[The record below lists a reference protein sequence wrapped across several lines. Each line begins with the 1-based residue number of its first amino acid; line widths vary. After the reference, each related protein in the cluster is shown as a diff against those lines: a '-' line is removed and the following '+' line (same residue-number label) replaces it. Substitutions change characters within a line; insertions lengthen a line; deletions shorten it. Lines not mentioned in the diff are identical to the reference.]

1 MSPRKALP
9 TALALG
15 LTLAAGA
22 HADEGMWMPT
32 QLPELAKP
40 LQAAGFKGNP
50 ADLANVTAPPL
61 SAVVRAGGGTGSFVS
76 ADGLLLTNHHVAM
89 GVIQYNSS
97 PEHDLINGGFI
108 AKDRADE
115 RPANPDFRV
124 LVTVGFDKV
133 TDQVLAQARGKT
145 GRAYFDA
152 VDAASKQIVAD
163 CEKDGSVRC
172 SVANMYYGT
181 DFYRIAQ
188 LELSDVR
195 LVYAPPR
202 AIGNYGDE
210 IDNFMWPRHTGDFTL
225 LRAYVGKDGKPAAY
239 SKDNVPYQ
247 APAHLQMSVEGPKEG
262 DYAMLAGYP
271 GITYR
276 HRTAAEFAGQID
288 TVLPRR
294 VSVFQQMI
302 DTIEAAT
309 AKDAQARTRYA
320 SQLQSLKNN
329 RKRAAGEL
337 EGLLRS
343 DAKAQR
349 AADETAMLAATDRK
363 YQGDIKALLANLS
376 QGAAVGER
384 DLLLDQMAAQSQL
397 LRSALLLER
406 LRIESAKPDAQREC
420 GYQQRDQ
427 AMIEG
432 VLKQV
437 QRRYAPEVEKA
448 LLTTLLTR
456 YQQLPDAQRVAE
468 FDAAFGRTPEQLA
481 KALDTLYAG
490 TQLGD
495 EAQRLSRFTAAR
507 EGKALA
513 ADPLIAVAGPLVAA
527 QLRIENE
534 SKTREGEQLRLRP
547 AYMQALFAWRAK
559 QGRAVYP
566 DANRTLRIS
575 YGKVEALHPRDG
587 VTYSPVTTVAGI
599 VEKNTNAYPF
609 DAPKP
614 LLAAIAKGDFGSTA
628 DPALKTQTVNFLT
641 NLDTTGGNSGSP
653 VLNAKGE
660 LIGLNF
666 DSNWESVSASWWF
679 DPRYKRAVHVDMRY
693 LRWLLAKVYPAPELL
708 KEMGVRPSKPVPGR
722 RPPLP
727 GGCPLIPGRCP
738 LSVGTDVPVPTN
750 GRDPPD
756 GPMVVTHRH
765 DLPARPAVVIY

>member
-1 MSPRKALP
+1 MSSRKPLTA
-9 TALALG
+9 ALALG

-32 QLPELAKP
+32 QLPDLAKP
-40 LQAAGFKGNP
+40 LKAAGFKGNP
-50 ADLANVTAPPL
+50 GDLANVTAPPL

-76 ADGLLLTNHHVAM
+76 DDGLLLTNHHVAM
-89 GVIQYNSS
+89 GVIQYNTS
-97 PEHDLINGGFI
+97 PEHNLINDGFI
-108 AKDRADE
+108 ATGRSDE
-115 RPANPDFRV
+115 RAANPDFRV

-133 TDQVLAQARGKT
+133 TDEVLRDARGKT

-152 VDAASKQIVAD
+152 VDRASKQLVAE
-163 CEKDGSVRC
+163 CEKEGNIRC
-172 SVANMYYGT
+172 SVADMYYGT
-181 DFYRIAQ
+181 DFYRIRQ

-202 AIGNYGDE
+202 SIGNYGDE

-225 LRAYVGKDGKPAAY
+225 LRAYVGKDGKPAPY
-239 SKDNVPYQ
+239 SVDNVPYHP
-247 APAHLQMSVEGPKEG
+247 PAHLKMAIDGPKTG

-288 TVLPRR
+288 AVLPRR
-294 VSVFQQMI
+294 VAVFQQMI
-302 DTIEAAT
+302 DTIEAAS

-349 AADETAMLAATDRK
+349 AADEAAMLQATDAK
-363 YQGDIKALLANLS
+363 YRGDIQSLLSSLS
-376 QGAAVGER
+376 SGASVGER
-384 DLLLDQMAAQSQL
+384 DLLLDLLSAQSQL
-397 LRSALLLER
+397 LRSALTLER
-406 LRIESAKPDAQREC
+406 LRIESAKPDAERDT
-420 GYQQRDQ
+420 GYQQRDL
-427 AMIEG
+427 ALIEG

-437 QRRYAPEVEKA
+437 QRRYDPAIEKA

-456 YQQLPDAQRVAE
+456 YQQLPDAQRVPE
-468 FDAAFGRTPEQLA
+468 FDAAFGRTPAALA
-481 KALDTLYAG
+481 KTLDTLYAN
-490 TQLGD
+490 THLGD
-495 EAQRLSRFTAAR
+495 EAERLSRFAAAK

-513 ADPLIAVAGPLVAA
+513 HDPLIDLAGPLVAA
-527 QLRIENE
+527 QLRLDDER
-534 SKTREGEQLRLRP
+534 KTREGDQLRLRP

-575 YGKVEALHPRDG
+575 YGKVEALSPRDA
-587 VTYSPVTTVAGI
+587 VHFDPVTTVAGI

-628 DPALKTQTVNFLT
+628 DPVLKTQTVNFLT

-679 DPRYKRAVHVDMRY
+679 DPRFKRAVHVDMRY

-708 KEMGVRPSKPVPGR
+708 KEMGV
-722 RPPLP
+722 
-727 GGCPLIPGRCP
+727 
-738 LSVGTDVPVPTN
+738 
-750 GRDPPD
+750 
-756 GPMVVTHRH
+756 
-765 DLPARPAVVIY
+765 PAE

>member
-1 MSPRKALP
+1 MPARKPLSA
-9 TALALG
+9 ALALG

-32 QLPELAKP
+32 QLPDLAKP
-40 LQAAGFKGNP
+40 LKAAGFKGNP
-50 ADLANVTAPPL
+50 ADLANVTAAPL

-76 ADGLLLTNHHVAM
+76 EDGLLLTNHHVAM
-89 GVIQYNSS
+89 GVIQYNTTA
-97 PEHDLINGGFI
+97 EHNLIDGGFI
-108 AKDRADE
+108 AQGRSDE
-115 RPANPDFRV
+115 RPSNPDFRV
-124 LVTVGFDKV
+124 LVTTGFDKV
-133 TDQVLAQARGKT
+133 TDEVLRDARGKT

-152 VDAASKQIVAD
+152 VDRASKQLVAE
-163 CEKDGSVRC
+163 CEQEGNVRC
-172 SVANMYYGT
+172 SVADMYYGT
-181 DFYRIAQ
+181 DFYRIRQ

-239 SKDNVPYQ
+239 SPDNVPYHP
-247 APAHLQMSVEGPKEG
+247 PAHLKMAIDGPKTG
-262 DYAMLAGYP
+262 DFAMLAGYP

-288 TVLPRR
+288 AVLPRR
-294 VSVFQQMI
+294 VAVFQQMI

-320 SQLQSLKNN
+320 AQLQSLKNN

-343 DAKAQR
+343 DAKTQR
-349 AADETAMLAATDRK
+349 ATDEAAMLKATDAAW
-363 YQGDIKALLANLS
+363 QPDIQALLGSLS
-376 QGAAVGER
+376 QGAAMGER
-384 DLLLDQMAAQSQL
+384 DFVLEQAAAQSQL

-406 LRIESAKPDAQREC
+406 LRIESAKPDAERES

-427 AMIEG
+427 ALIEG
-432 VLKQV
+432 TLKQV
-437 QRRYAPEVEKA
+437 QRRYAPAVEKA
-448 LLTTLLTR
+448 LLTDLLTR
-456 YQQLPDAQRVAE
+456 YQQLPDAQRVPE
-468 FDAAFGRTPEQLA
+468 FDAAFGRTPAALA
-481 KALDTLYAG
+481 KALDALYSG
-490 TQLGD
+490 TKLGD
-495 EAQRLSRFTAAR
+495 EAERLGRFAAAK

-513 ADPLIAVAGPLVAA
+513 HDPLIDLAGPLVAA
-527 QLRIENE
+527 QLRLEDQRKE
-534 SKTREGEQLRLRP
+534 REGEQLRLRP

-575 YGKVEALHPRDG
+575 YGKVEALSPRDA
-587 VTYSPVTTVAGI
+587 VHFDPVTTVAGI
-599 VEKNTNAYPF
+599 VEKNTNAFPF

-628 DPALKTQTVNFLT
+628 DPVLKTQTVNFLT

-653 VLNAKGE
+653 VLNARGE

-679 DPRYKRAVHVDMRY
+679 DPRFKRAVHVDMRY
-693 LRWLLAKVYPAPELL
+693 LRWLLAKVYPAPALL
-708 KEMGVRPSKPVPGR
+708 KEMGV
-722 RPPLP
+722 
-727 GGCPLIPGRCP
+727 
-738 LSVGTDVPVPTN
+738 
-750 GRDPPD
+750 
-756 GPMVVTHRH
+756 
-765 DLPARPAVVIY
+765 PAE

>member
-1 MSPRKALP
+1 MPARTPLVA
-9 TALALG
+9 ALALG
-15 LTLAAGA
+15 LTLATGA

-32 QLPELAKP
+32 QLPDLAKP
-40 LQAAGFKGNP
+40 LKAAGFKGNP

-89 GVIQYNSS
+89 GVIQYNST
-97 PEHDLINGGFI
+97 PERNLIDGGFI
-108 AKDRADE
+108 AQGRADE
-115 RPANPDFRV
+115 RPSNPDFRV
-124 LVTVGFDKV
+124 LVTTAFDNV
-133 TDQVLAQARGKT
+133 TAQVLADAKGKT

-152 VDAASKQIVAD
+152 VDSASKRIVAA
-163 CEKDGSVRC
+163 CEAQGGVRC
-172 SVANMYYGT
+172 SVANMNSGS
-181 DFYRIAQ
+181 DFYRITQ
-188 LELSDVR
+188 LELRDIR

-239 SKDNVPYQ
+239 SPDNVPYHP
-247 APAHLQMSVEGPKEG
+247 PAHLKMAIDGPKAG

-276 HRTAAEFAGQID
+276 HRTAAEFGGQID
-288 TVLPRR
+288 AVLPRR
-294 VSVFQQMI
+294 VAVFQQMI

-309 AKDAQARTRYA
+309 AKDAQARTTYA
-320 SQLQSLKNN
+320 AQLQSLKNN

-343 DAKAQR
+343 DAKTQR
-349 AADETAMLAATDRK
+349 GADEAAMLKATDAA
-363 YQGDIKALLANLS
+363 YLPDIQALFGSLS
-376 QGAAVGER
+376 QGAAMGER
-384 DLLLDQMAAQSQL
+384 DFVLEQAATQSQL
-397 LRSALLLER
+397 LRSALMLER
-406 LRIESAKPDAQREC
+406 LRIESAKPDAERDS

-427 AMIEG
+427 ALIEG
-432 VLKQV
+432 TLKQV
-437 QRRYAPEVEKA
+437 QRRYAPAVEKA
-448 LLTTLLTR
+448 LLTDLLTR
-456 YQQLPDAQRVAE
+456 YQQLPDAQRLPE
-468 FDAAFGRTPEQLA
+468 FDAAFGRTPAALA

-490 TQLGD
+490 TRLG
-495 EAQRLSRFTAAR
+495 EESERLSRFAAAK
-507 EGKALA
+507 EGKPLA
-513 ADPLIAVAGPLVAA
+513 RDPLIDLAGPLVAA
-527 QLRIENE
+527 QLRLDDQR
-534 SKTREGEQLRLRP
+534 KDREGEQLRLRP

-575 YGKVEALHPRDG
+575 YGKVEALSPRDA
-587 VTYSPVTTVAGI
+587 VHFDPVTTVAGI
-599 VEKNTNAYPF
+599 VEKNTNAFPF

-628 DPALKTQTVNFLT
+628 DPVLKTQTVNFLT

-653 VLNAKGE
+653 VLNARGE

-679 DPRYKRAVHVDMRY
+679 DPRFKRAVHVDMRY

-708 KEMGVRPSKPVPGR
+708 KEMGV
-722 RPPLP
+722 
-727 GGCPLIPGRCP
+727 
-738 LSVGTDVPVPTN
+738 
-750 GRDPPD
+750 
-756 GPMVVTHRH
+756 
-765 DLPARPAVVIY
+765 PAN

>member
-1 MSPRKALP
+1 MPARKPLTA
-9 TALALG
+9 ALALG

-22 HADEGMWMPT
+22 LADEGMWMPT
-32 QLPELAKP
+32 QLPDLAKP
-40 LQAAGFKGNP
+40 LKAAGFKGNP
-50 ADLANVTAPPL
+50 ADLANVTAAPL

-76 ADGLLLTNHHVAM
+76 EDGLLLTNHHVAM
-89 GVIQYNSS
+89 GVIQYNST
-97 PEHDLINGGFI
+97 PEHNLIDGGFI
-108 AKDRADE
+108 AQGRSDE
-115 RPANPDFRV
+115 RPSNPDFRV
-124 LVTVGFDKV
+124 LVTTGFDKV
-133 TDQVLAQARGKT
+133 TDEVLRDARGKT

-152 VDAASKQIVAD
+152 VDQASKRLVAE
-163 CEKDGSVRC
+163 CEQEGNVRC
-172 SVANMYYGT
+172 SVADMYYGT
-181 DFYRIAQ
+181 DFYRIRQ

-239 SKDNVPYQ
+239 SPDNVPYHP
-247 APAHLQMSVEGPKEG
+247 PAHLKMATDGPRTG

-288 TVLPRR
+288 AVLPRR
-294 VSVFQQMI
+294 VAVFQQMI
-302 DTIEAAT
+302 DTIEATT

-320 SQLQSLKNN
+320 AQLQSLKNN

-343 DAKAQR
+343 DAKTQR
-349 AADETAMLAATDRK
+349 ATDEAAMLKATDATW
-363 YQGDIKALLANLS
+363 QPDIQALLGSLS
-376 QGAAVGER
+376 QGAAMGER
-384 DLLLDQMAAQSQL
+384 DFVLEQVAGQSQL

-406 LRIESAKPDAQREC
+406 LRIESAKPDAERES

-427 AMIEG
+427 ALIEG
-432 VLKQV
+432 TLKQV
-437 QRRYAPEVEKA
+437 QRRYAPDVEKA
-448 LLTTLLTR
+448 LLTHLLTR
-456 YQQLPDAQRVAE
+456 YQQLPDAQRVPE
-468 FDAAFGRTPEQLA
+468 FDAAFGRTPEALA
-481 KALDTLYAG
+481 KALDALYTG
-490 TQLGD
+490 TRLGD
-495 EAQRLSRFTAAR
+495 EAERLSRFAAAKD
-507 EGKALA
+507 GNALA
-513 ADPLIAVAGPLVAA
+513 HDPLIDLAGPLVAA
-527 QLRIENE
+527 QLRLEDQR
-534 SKTREGEQLRLRP
+534 KTREGEQLRLRP

-575 YGKVEALHPRDG
+575 YGKVEALSPRDA
-587 VTYSPVTTVAGI
+587 VHFDPVTTVAGI
-599 VEKNTNAYPF
+599 VEKNTNAFPF

-628 DPALKTQTVNFLT
+628 DPVLKTQTVNFLT

-653 VLNAKGE
+653 VLNARGE

-679 DPRYKRAVHVDMRY
+679 DPRFKRAVHVDMRY

-708 KEMGVRPSKPVPGR
+708 QEMGV
-722 RPPLP
+722 
-727 GGCPLIPGRCP
+727 
-738 LSVGTDVPVPTN
+738 
-750 GRDPPD
+750 
-756 GPMVVTHRH
+756 
-765 DLPARPAVVIY
+765 PAE

>member
-1 MSPRKALP
+1 
-9 TALALG
+9 
-15 LTLAAGA
+15 
-22 HADEGMWMPT
+22 MPT
-32 QLPELAKP
+32 QLPELARTLKV
-40 LQAAGFKGNP
+40 AGFKGDP
-50 ADLANVTAPPL
+50 KQLADVTAPPL
-61 SAVVRAGGGTGSFVS
+61 SAVVRVGGGTGAFVS
-76 ADGLLLTNHHVAM
+76 GDGLLLTNHHVAY
-89 GVIQYNSS
+89 GVIQYNATKDHNTID
-97 PEHDLINGGFI
+97 EGFI
-108 AKDRADE
+108 ARGRDDE
-115 RPANPDFRV
+115 RAANPDYRV

-133 TDQVLAQARGKT
+133 TDEVLKDARGKT
-145 GRAYFDA
+145 GRGYYDA
-152 VDAASKQIVAD
+152 VENARKRIVAD
-163 CEKDGSVRC
+163 CEAEAAVRC
-172 SVANMYYGT
+172 SVANMYYGS
-181 DFYRIAQ
+181 DFYRIRQ
-188 LELSDVR
+188 LELTDIR

-225 LRAYVGKDGKPAAY
+225 LRAYVGKDGKPAPY

-247 APAHLQMSVEGPKEG
+247 PPAHLKMALDGPREG

-271 GITYR
+271 GTTYR
-276 HRTAAEFAGQID
+276 LRTADEFANQID

-294 VSVFQQMI
+294 VEVFQQLI
-302 DTIEAAT
+302 DTIEAVGKGNA
-309 AKDAQARTRYA
+309 DARTRYA

-349 AADETAMLAATDRK
+349 AADEQAMLAATDASYK
-363 YQGDIKALLANLS
+363 ADIDALFASLAEER
-376 QGAAVGER
+376 AVGER
-384 DLLLDQMAAQSQL
+384 ELLVGLMSSQTQL

-406 LRIESAKPDAQREC
+406 LRIESAKPDAERES

-427 AMIEG
+427 ALIEG

-437 QRRYAPEVEKA
+437 QRRYDPTVEKA
-448 LLTTLLTR
+448 ILTALLTR
-456 YQQLPDAQRVAE
+456 YQQLPDDQR
-468 FDAAFGRTPEQLA
+468 DAHYDNLFGRTPAELA
-481 KALDTLYAG
+481 KHLDELYAQ
-490 TQLGD
+490 TTLGD
-495 EAQRLSRFTAAR
+495 EAQRLSRFEAAR
-507 EGKALA
+507 KGGFIES
-513 ADPLIAVAGPLVAA
+513 DPLVSVASALVMA
-527 QLRIENE
+527 QLNDERQ
-534 SKTREGEQLRLRP
+534 SKERQGEQLRLRP
-547 AYMQALFAWRAK
+547 SYMQALFAWRAK

-566 DANRTLRIS
+566 DANSTLRIS
-575 YGKVEALHPRDG
+575 YGKVEALHPRDA
-587 VTYSPVTTVAGI
+587 VSYAPVTTVAGI
-599 VEKNTNAYPF
+599 VEKNTNTVPF

-708 KEMGVRPSKPVPGR
+708 REMGV
-722 RPPLP
+722 
-727 GGCPLIPGRCP
+727 
-738 LSVGTDVPVPTN
+738 
-750 GRDPPD
+750 
-756 GPMVVTHRH
+756 
-765 DLPARPAVVIY
+765 PAE

>member
-1 MSPRKALP
+1 MPARKPLSA
-9 TALALG
+9 ALALG

-32 QLPELAKP
+32 QLPDLAKP
-40 LQAAGFKGNP
+40 LKAAGFKGNP
-50 ADLANVTAPPL
+50 ADLANVTAAPL

-76 ADGLLLTNHHVAM
+76 EDGLLLTNHHVAM
-89 GVIQYNSS
+89 GVIQYNSTA
-97 PEHDLINGGFI
+97 EHNLIDGGFI
-108 AKDRADE
+108 AQGRSDE
-115 RPANPDFRV
+115 RPSNPDFRV
-124 LVTVGFDKV
+124 LVTTGFDKV
-133 TDQVLAQARGKT
+133 TDEVLRDARGKT

-152 VDAASKQIVAD
+152 VDRASKRLVAE
-163 CEKDGSVRC
+163 CEQEGNVRC
-172 SVANMYYGT
+172 SVADMYYGT
-181 DFYRIAQ
+181 DFYRIRQ

-239 SKDNVPYQ
+239 SPDNVPYHP
-247 APAHLQMSVEGPKEG
+247 PAHLKMAIDGPKTG
-262 DYAMLAGYP
+262 DFAMLAGYP

-294 VSVFQQMI
+294 VAVFQQMI
-302 DTIEAAT
+302 DTIEATT

-320 SQLQSLKNN
+320 AQLQSLKNN

-343 DAKAQR
+343 DAKTQR
-349 AADETAMLAATDRK
+349 ATDEAAMLKATDATW
-363 YQGDIKALLANLS
+363 QPDIQALLGSLS
-376 QGAAVGER
+376 QGASMGER
-384 DLLLDQMAAQSQL
+384 DFVLEQAAAQSQL

-406 LRIESAKPDAQREC
+406 LRIESAKPDAERES

-427 AMIEG
+427 ALIEG
-432 VLKQV
+432 TLKQV

-448 LLTTLLTR
+448 LLTNLLTR
-456 YQQLPDAQRVAE
+456 YQQLPDAQRVPE
-468 FDAAFGRTPEQLA
+468 FDAAFGRTPAALA
-481 KALDTLYAG
+481 KALDALYSG
-490 TQLGD
+490 TRLGD
-495 EAQRLSRFTAAR
+495 EAERLSRFAAAK

-513 ADPLIAVAGPLVAA
+513 HDPLIDLAGPLVAA
-527 QLRIENE
+527 QLRLEGE
-534 SKTREGEQLRLRP
+534 RKEREGEQLRLRP

-575 YGKVEALHPRDG
+575 YGKVEALSPRDA
-587 VTYSPVTTVAGI
+587 VHFDPVTTVAGI
-599 VEKNTNAYPF
+599 VEKNTNAFPF

-628 DPALKTQTVNFLT
+628 DPVLKTQTVNFLT

-653 VLNAKGE
+653 VLNARGE

-679 DPRYKRAVHVDMRY
+679 DPRFKRAVHVDMRY
-693 LRWLLAKVYPAPELL
+693 LRWLLAKVYPAPALL
-708 KEMGVRPSKPVPGR
+708 TEMGV
-722 RPPLP
+722 
-727 GGCPLIPGRCP
+727 
-738 LSVGTDVPVPTN
+738 
-750 GRDPPD
+750 
-756 GPMVVTHRH
+756 
-765 DLPARPAVVIY
+765 PAE

>member
-1 MSPRKALP
+1 MPARKPLSA
-9 TALALG
+9 ALALG

-32 QLPELAKP
+32 QLPDLAKP
-40 LQAAGFKGNP
+40 LKAAGFKGNP
-50 ADLANVTAPPL
+50 ADLANVTAAPL

-76 ADGLLLTNHHVAM
+76 EDGLLLTNHHVAM
-89 GVIQYNSS
+89 GVIQYNTTA
-97 PEHDLINGGFI
+97 EHNLIDGGFI
-108 AKDRADE
+108 AQGRSDE
-115 RPANPDFRV
+115 RPSNPDFRV
-124 LVTVGFDKV
+124 LVTTGFDKV
-133 TDQVLAQARGKT
+133 TDEVLRDARGKT

-152 VDAASKQIVAD
+152 VDRASKRLVAE
-163 CEKDGSVRC
+163 CEQEGNVRC
-172 SVANMYYGT
+172 SVADMYYGT
-181 DFYRIAQ
+181 DFYRIRQ

-239 SKDNVPYQ
+239 SPDNVPYHP
-247 APAHLQMSVEGPKEG
+247 PAHLKMAVDGPKTG
-262 DYAMLAGYP
+262 DFAMLAGYP

-276 HRTAAEFAGQID
+276 HRTAAEFAGQIE

-294 VSVFQQMI
+294 VAVFQQMI
-302 DTIEAAT
+302 DTIEAAA

-320 SQLQSLKNN
+320 AQLQSLKNN

-343 DAKAQR
+343 DARTQR
-349 AADETAMLAATDRK
+349 ATDEAAMLKATDAAL
-363 YQGDIKALLANLS
+363 QPDIQALLGSLS
-376 QGAAVGER
+376 QGASMGER
-384 DLLLDQMAAQSQL
+384 DFVLEQAAAQSQL

-406 LRIESAKPDAQREC
+406 LRIESAKPDAERES

-427 AMIEG
+427 ALIEG
-432 VLKQV
+432 TLKQV
-437 QRRYAPEVEKA
+437 QRRYAPSVEKA
-448 LLTTLLTR
+448 LLTDLLTR
-456 YQQLPDAQRVAE
+456 YQQLPDAQRVPE
-468 FDAAFGRTPEQLA
+468 FDAAFGRTPAALA
-481 KALDTLYAG
+481 KALDALYSG
-490 TQLGD
+490 TRLGD
-495 EAQRLSRFTAAR
+495 EAERLSRFAAAK
-507 EGKALA
+507 EGRPLA
-513 ADPLIAVAGPLVAA
+513 HDPLIDLAGPLVTA
-527 QLRIENE
+527 QLRLEDQRKE
-534 SKTREGEQLRLRP
+534 REGEQLRLRP
-547 AYMQALFAWRAK
+547 AYMQALFAWPAK

-575 YGKVEALHPRDG
+575 YGKVEALSPRDA
-587 VTYSPVTTVAGI
+587 VRFDPVTTVAGI

-628 DPALKTQTVNFLT
+628 DPVLKTQTVNFLT

-653 VLNAKGE
+653 VLNARGE

-679 DPRYKRAVHVDMRY
+679 DPRFKRAVHVDMRY
-693 LRWLLAKVYPAPELL
+693 LRWLLAKVYPAPGLL
-708 KEMGVRPSKPVPGR
+708 QEMGV
-722 RPPLP
+722 
-727 GGCPLIPGRCP
+727 
-738 LSVGTDVPVPTN
+738 
-750 GRDPPD
+750 
-756 GPMVVTHRH
+756 
-765 DLPARPAVVIY
+765 PAE

>member
-1 MSPRKALP
+1 MPARTPLVA
-9 TALALG
+9 ALALG

-32 QLPELAKP
+32 QLPDLAKP
-40 LQAAGFKGNP
+40 LKAAGFKGNP

-76 ADGLLLTNHHVAM
+76 DDGLLLTNHHVAM
-89 GVIQYNSS
+89 GVIQYNSTA
-97 PEHDLINGGFI
+97 EHNLIDGGFI
-108 AKDRADE
+108 AQGRADE
-115 RPANPDFRV
+115 RPSNPDFRV
-124 LVTVGFDKV
+124 LVTTGFDKV
-133 TDQVLAQARGKT
+133 TDEVLRDARGKT

-152 VDAASKQIVAD
+152 VDRASKRLVAE
-163 CEKDGSVRC
+163 CEQEGNVRC
-172 SVANMYYGT
+172 SVADMYYGT
-181 DFYRIAQ
+181 DFYRIRQ

-239 SKDNVPYQ
+239 SPDNVPYHP
-247 APAHLQMSVEGPKEG
+247 PAHLKMAIDGPKTG

-288 TVLPRR
+288 AVLPRR
-294 VSVFQQMI
+294 VAVFQQMI

-320 SQLQSLKNN
+320 AQLQSLKNN

-343 DAKAQR
+343 DAKTQR
-349 AADETAMLAATDRK
+349 AADEAAMLKATDAAW
-363 YQGDIKALLANLS
+363 QPDIQALFGSLS
-376 QGAAVGER
+376 QGASMGER
-384 DLLLDQMAAQSQL
+384 DFVLEQAATQSQL
-397 LRSALLLER
+397 LRSALMLER
-406 LRIESAKPDAQREC
+406 LRIESAKPDAERES

-427 AMIEG
+427 ALIEG
-432 VLKQV
+432 TLKQV

-448 LLTTLLTR
+448 LLTDLFTR
-456 YQQLPDAQRVAE
+456 YQQLPDAQRLPE
-468 FDAAFGRTPEQLA
+468 FDAAFGRTPAALA

-490 TQLGD
+490 TRLGE
-495 EAQRLSRFTAAR
+495 EAERLTRFAAAKD
-507 EGKALA
+507 GKALA
-513 ADPLIAVAGPLVAA
+513 HDPLIDLAGPLVAA
-527 QLRIENE
+527 QLRLEDQR
-534 SKTREGEQLRLRP
+534 KDREGEQLRLRP

-575 YGKVEALHPRDG
+575 YGKVEALSPRDA
-587 VTYSPVTTVAGI
+587 VHFDPVTTVAGI
-599 VEKNTNAYPF
+599 VEKNTNAFPF

-628 DPALKTQTVNFLT
+628 DPVLKTQTVNFLT
-641 NLDTTGGNSGSP
+641 NLDTTGGISGSP
-653 VLNAKGE
+653 VL
-660 LIGLNF
+660 
-666 DSNWESVSASWWF
+666 
-679 DPRYKRAVHVDMRY
+679 
-693 LRWLLAKVYPAPELL
+693 
-708 KEMGVRPSKPVPGR
+708 
-722 RPPLP
+722 
-727 GGCPLIPGRCP
+727 
-738 LSVGTDVPVPTN
+738 
-750 GRDPPD
+750 
-756 GPMVVTHRH
+756 
-765 DLPARPAVVIY
+765 

>member
-1 MSPRKALP
+1 MSSRKPLTA
-9 TALALG
+9 ALALG

-32 QLPELAKP
+32 QLPDLAKP
-40 LQAAGFKGNP
+40 LKAAGFKGNP
-50 ADLANVTAPPL
+50 GDLANVTAPPL

-76 ADGLLLTNHHVAM
+76 DDGLLLTNHHVAM
-89 GVIQYNSS
+89 GVIQYNTS
-97 PEHDLINGGFI
+97 PEHNLINDGFI
-108 AKDRADE
+108 ATGRSDE
-115 RPANPDFRV
+115 RAANPDFRV

-133 TDQVLAQARGKT
+133 TDEVLRDARGKT

-152 VDAASKQIVAD
+152 VDRASKQLVAE
-163 CEKDGSVRC
+163 CEKEGNIRC
-172 SVANMYYGT
+172 SVADMYYGT
-181 DFYRIAQ
+181 DFYRIRQ

-225 LRAYVGKDGKPAAY
+225 LRAYVGKDGKPAPY
-239 SKDNVPYQ
+239 SVDNVPYHP
-247 APAHLQMSVEGPKEG
+247 PAHLKMAIDGPKTG

-288 TVLPRR
+288 AVLPRR
-294 VSVFQQMI
+294 VAVFQQMI
-302 DTIEAAT
+302 DTIEAAS

-349 AADETAMLAATDRK
+349 AADEAAMLQATDAK
-363 YQGDIKALLANLS
+363 YRSDIQSLLTSLS
-376 QGAAVGER
+376 SGASVGER
-384 DLLLDQMAAQSQL
+384 DLLLDLLASQSQL
-397 LRSALLLER
+397 LRSALTLER
-406 LRIESAKPDAQREC
+406 LRIESAKPDAERDT
-420 GYQQRDQ
+420 GYQQRDL
-427 AMIEG
+427 ALIEG

-437 QRRYAPEVEKA
+437 QRRYDPAIEKA

-456 YQQLPDAQRVAE
+456 YQQLPDAQRVPE
-468 FDAAFGRTPEQLA
+468 FDAAFGRTPAALA
-481 KALDTLYAG
+481 KTLDTLYAN
-490 TQLGD
+490 THLGD
-495 EAQRLSRFTAAR
+495 EAERLSRFAAAK

-513 ADPLIAVAGPLVAA
+513 HDPLIDLAGPLVAA
-527 QLRIENE
+527 QLRLDDER
-534 SKTREGEQLRLRP
+534 KTREGEQLRLRP

-575 YGKVEALHPRDG
+575 YGKVEALSPRDA
-587 VTYSPVTTVAGI
+587 VHFDPVTTVAGI

-628 DPALKTQTVNFLT
+628 DPVLKTQTVNFLT

-679 DPRYKRAVHVDMRY
+679 DPRFKRAVHVDMRY

-708 KEMGVRPSKPVPGR
+708 KEMGV
-722 RPPLP
+722 
-727 GGCPLIPGRCP
+727 
-738 LSVGTDVPVPTN
+738 
-750 GRDPPD
+750 
-756 GPMVVTHRH
+756 
-765 DLPARPAVVIY
+765 PAE

>member
-1 MSPRKALP
+1 MVPGCFVLPEMPMSARTALS

-15 LTLAAGA
+15 LTLAASA

-40 LQAAGFKGNP
+40 LKAAGFKGNP

-97 PEHDLINGGFI
+97 PEHNLIDNGFI
-108 AKDRADE
+108 ASGRSDE

-124 LVTVGFDKV
+124 LVTTGFDKV
-133 TDQVLAQARGKT
+133 TDDVLRDARGKT

-152 VDAASKQIVAD
+152 VDKASKRLVAE
-163 CEKDGSVRC
+163 CESAGNVRC
-172 SVANMYYGT
+172 SIADMYYGT
-181 DFYRIAQ
+181 DFYRIRQ

-239 SKDNVPYQ
+239 SPDNVPYQ
-247 APAHLQMSVEGPKEG
+247 PPAHLKMALDGPKTG

-288 TVLPRR
+288 AVLPRR
-294 VSVFQQMI
+294 VDVFQQMI

-309 AKDAQARTRYA
+309 AKDVQARTRYA

-343 DAKAQR
+343 EAKAQR
-349 AADETAMLAATDRK
+349 ASDEAAMLQATDAQ
-363 YQGDIKALLANLS
+363 YQGDIQALFASLS
-376 QGAAVGER
+376 QGASVGER
-384 DLLLDQMAAQSQL
+384 DLLLDLAASQSQL
-397 LRSALLLER
+397 LRSALMLER
-406 LRIESAKPDAQREC
+406 LRIESAKPDADRES

-427 AMIEG
+427 ALIEG
-432 VLKQV
+432 TLKQV
-437 QRRYAPEVEKA
+437 QRRYAPAVEKA
-448 LLTTLLTR
+448 LLTNLLTR
-456 YQQLPDAQRVAE
+456 YQQLPDAQRVPE
-468 FDAAFGRTPEQLA
+468 FDAAFGRTPAALA

-490 TQLGD
+490 TALGD
-495 EAQRLSRFTAAR
+495 EAQRLSRFAAAKD
-507 EGKALA
+507 GKALA
-513 ADPLIAVAGPLVAA
+513 ADPLIDLAGPLVAA
-527 QLRIENE
+527 QLRLEDQR
-534 SKTREGEQLRLRP
+534 KQREGEQLRLRP

-575 YGKVEALHPRDG
+575 YGKVEALSPRDA
-587 VTYSPVTTVAGI
+587 VHFDPVTTVAGI

-628 DPALKTQTVNFLT
+628 DPVLKTQTVNFLT

-653 VLNAKGE
+653 VLNARGE

-679 DPRYKRAVHVDMRY
+679 DPRFKRAVHVDMRY

-708 KEMGVRPSKPVPGR
+708 KEMGV
-722 RPPLP
+722 
-727 GGCPLIPGRCP
+727 
-738 LSVGTDVPVPTN
+738 
-750 GRDPPD
+750 
-756 GPMVVTHRH
+756 
-765 DLPARPAVVIY
+765 PAE